1 MGVIERSFSRWTPTQ
16 ILIAT
21 FALLILVG
29 SFLLSLPFASRSEP
43 LSYLDAVFTATSA
56 VCVTGLIV
64 VDTFTQFTFFGQ
76 LVIIILIQ
84 LGGLGL
90 MTMTTMMAI
99 FLGRKISIRSRMLMQ
114 ETLNQFSLG
123 GILRL
128 TLAVGAVTLFF
139 EGLGAIV
146 LTLRFLP
153 EYGLPTAIWYGVF
166 HSISAFCNAGF
177 DLIGQFRGLTPYVS
191 DWVTN
196 LVITTLIIMGGLGF
210 SVIADLFNHRRG
222 FNFSKLSLHTRIVLV
237 MTAFLLIS
245 GTILLLAFEWNG
257 VLAGMS
263 GSDKVL
269 GAYFQSVTTRTAGF
283 NTLALGRMRDA
294 SIFLMIVLMFI
305 GASPGSTGGGIK
317 TATFATLVLMVVATV
332 RGREDAR
339 IFGRQIPRDIVLRA
353 MTIVAIAFALVIGV
367 TMLLSLTEQQ
377 PFLTVLFETVSAF
390 ATVGLSLGMTT
401 QLTSIGRLVIS
412 FTMFAGRVGP
422 MSLAL
427 AVAHA
432 RNNAAVRYPEDKV
445 IVG

>member
-29 SFLLSLPFASRSEP
+29 SALLSLPFASRTEP

-56 VCVTGLIV
+56 VCVTGLVV

-153 EYGLPTAIWYGVF
+153 EYGFPTAIWYGIF

-177 DLIGQFRGLTPYVS
+177 DLIGQFRSLTPYVS
-191 DWVTN
+191 DWVIN
-196 LVITTLIIMGGLGF
+196 LVVTTLIIMGGLGF
-210 SVIADLFNHRRG
+210 SVIADIFNHRRE
-222 FNFSKLSLHTRIVLV
+222 FSFSKLSLHTRIVLL
-237 MTAFLLIS
+237 MTAFLLII
-245 GTILLLAFEWNG
+245 GTVLILAFEWNG

-269 GAYFQSVTTRTAGF
+269 SSYFQSVTTRTAGF
-283 NTLALGRMRDA
+283 NTLPLDRMRDA

-317 TATFATLVLMVVATV
+317 TATFATLVLMVAATV

-339 IFGRQIPRDIVLRA
+339 IFGRQIPRDTVLRA

-367 TMLLSLTEQQ
+367 TMLLSITEQQ

-390 ATVGLSLGMTT
+390 GTVGLSLGMTT
-401 QLTSIGRLVIS
+401 QLSSIGRLAIS

-427 AVAHA
+427 AVAQA
-432 RNNAAVRYPEDKV
+432 KNNAAVRYPEDKV